1 MTMTERATATFRT
14 ESWLAPEG
22 LDRVQSR
29 ALLAGGGGIAVC
41 ALGFFTGDRG
51 QFFQSYLTAYLF
63 WLSIALGCLAVS
75 MLHHLSRGAWGLV
88 GRRVLE
94 AAARTL
100 PALFLLFTP
109 LLFGLGEL
117 YPWARPEAVAA
128 DELLQHQQPYLNVGF
143 FVGRWIL
150 YFALWAGFA
159 WLLSRLSKRQDETA
173 DPRLAR
179 RMQVISAPGLALY
192 ALAATFASFDWLMS
206 LEPHWF
212 STIYGVYFLGGQ
224 GLGAFAFLI
233 LAALFLAERE
243 PMDRVLARRHFHD
256 YGKLMLAFVMLW
268 AYFAFSQ
275 FLIIWS
281 ANLPSEISFYLHRSR
296 HGWQWIA
303 LALILGHFAFPF
315 VLLLSRDL
323 KRRARRLAAVALL
336 VLVMRWVDLY
346 WQVAPT
352 FHPEGFLP
360 HWLDAGAM
368 LAVGGLWLALFVR
381 ELKRR
386 PLLPVNAPQLEEAIG
401 EGGGHTTPEEEALA
415 DD

>member
-1 MTMTERATATFRT
+1 MERLTATFRT
-14 ESWLAPEG
+14 ESWLAPQAV
-22 LDRVQSR
+22 DRIQSR
-29 ALLAGGGGIAVC
+29 GLVAGGAGILVC
-41 ALGFFTGDRG
+41 ALGFFTGDRS
-51 QFFQSYLTAYLF
+51 QFFQSYLTAYVF
-63 WLSIALGCLAVS
+63 WLSIALGCFAIS

-88 GRRVLE
+88 ARRVLE
-94 AAARTL
+94 AAGRTL

-109 LLFGLGEL
+109 LLFGLPDVYL
-117 YPWARPEAVAA
+117 WARPEAVAA
-128 DELLQHQQPYLNVGF
+128 DELLQHKEIYLNAGGF
-143 FVGRWIL
+143 IGRWIL
-150 YFALWAGFA
+150 YFAIWIAFA
-159 WLLSRLSKRQDETA
+159 WPLNRLSRRQDETG

-179 RMQVISAPGLALY
+179 KMQLLSAPGLALY

-206 LEPHWF
+206 LEPHWY
-212 STIYGVYFLGGQ
+212 STIYGVYFVGGHGLGG
-224 GLGAFAFLI
+224 FAFLI
-233 LAALFLAERE
+233 LVGLFLAERE

-303 LALILGHFAFPF
+303 LAIIVGHFAFPF

-323 KRRARRLAAVALL
+323 KRRARTLAGVALL

-346 WQVAPT
+346 WQIAPA
-352 FHPEGFLP
+352 FHPEKILP

-368 LAVGGLWLALFVR
+368 LALGGLWVGLFAR

-386 PLLPVNAPQLEEAIG
+386 PLLPVNAPDLEAAIG
-401 EGGGHTTPEEEALA
+401 EAGIGKEAMGHE
-415 DD
+415 